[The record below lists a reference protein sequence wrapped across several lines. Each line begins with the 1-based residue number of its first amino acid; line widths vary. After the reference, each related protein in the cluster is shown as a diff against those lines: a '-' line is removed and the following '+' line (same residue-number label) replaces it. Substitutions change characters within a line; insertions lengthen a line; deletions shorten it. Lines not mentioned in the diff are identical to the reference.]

1 MSEVALLDTTRRAL
15 RALSPVEARVLGVL
29 IEKQR
34 TVPDTYPLTLN
45 ALAAGC
51 NQKTSREPVM
61 DLGETEVLRAIDR
74 LKQDAW
80 TVESSGGRVMR
91 YAHNAERVLAVP
103 AQSLALLAA
112 LLLRGPQ
119 TAGELRMNCER
130 MHAFA
135 DISAVEAFLQ
145 ELAARATGP
154 LVVLLARLP
163 GTREAR
169 WAQLLMGD
177 VAAESITPA
186 APVASAAPAIQP
198 SGGDS
203 APASEIASL
212 RMCIEALQSEVAA
225 LKTAMTRLCDDL
237 GVARPSHPRE

>member
-1 MSEVALLDTTRRAL
+1 
-15 RALSPVEARVLGVL
+15 
-29 IEKQR
+29 
-34 TVPDTYPLTLN
+34 
-45 ALAAGC
+45 
-51 NQKTSREPVM
+51 
-61 DLGETEVLRAIDR
+61 
-74 LKQDAW
+74 
-80 TVESSGGRVMR
+80 MR

-177 VAAESITPA
+177 VAAESMTLA
-186 APVASAAPAIQP
+186 APAASAAPAIQP
-198 SGGDS
+198 GGGAS

-212 RMCIEALQSEVAA
+212 RLSIEALQSEVAT

-237 GVARPSHPRE
+237 GVARPPHPRE

>member
-1 MSEVALLDTTRRAL
+1 MRLA
-15 RALSPVEARVLGVL
+15 ALSPAEARVLGVL

-45 ALAAGC
+45 ALVAGC

-61 DLGETEVLRAIDR
+61 DLSETEVLRAIDR

-80 TVESSGGRVMR
+80 VVESSGGRVMR

-145 ELAARATGP
+145 ELAARATGS

-177 VAAESITPA
+177 AAAESIAPA
-186 APVASAAPAIQP
+186 APAASAAPAIQAT
-198 SGGDS
+198 SGDS
-203 APASEIASL
+203 AAPSEIASL
-212 RMCIEALQSEVAA
+212 RMSIEALQSEVAA
-225 LKTAMTRLCDDL
+225 LRTAMARLCDDV
-237 GVARPSHPRE
+237 GVARPPHPGE